1 MPTAVT
7 SLTPSPPQPLRF
19 APSLHVRSFLLSR
32 EHGDVL
38 VYSSNGLA
46 TAFPGAAIARQY
58 LGHSHEAMFAED
70 PVGAPVFVHEDD
82 LSAVGDALDV
92 RATFSRRHTLD
103 EDFEVIP
110 IPGHT
115 PGSTAYLWNDGERRY
130 LFTADSIYLSG
141 GGWVDGLLDSSDRDA
156 YLRSLEALRE
166 EEFDVLVPWAAPAGE
181 AWFAETDPADARR
194 RIDALIKRV
203 SRTGPAGP

>member
-7 SLTPSPPQPLRF
+7 SLTPSPPQPLPF
-19 APSLHVRSFLLSR
+19 APSLHVRSFLLPR

-46 TAFPGAAIARQY
+46 TAFPGASIARQY
-58 LGHSHEAMFAED
+58 LGHSHEAMFADD
-70 PVGAPVFVHEDD
+70 PLGAPVFVHEDD
-82 LSAVGDALDV
+82 RPAVGDALDV

-130 LFTADSIYLSG
+130 LFTADSIYLSEG
-141 GGWVDGLLDSSDRDA
+141 EWVDGLLDSSDRQA

-166 EEFDVLVPWAAPAGE
+166 EEFDVLVPWAASADGP
-181 AWFAETDPADARR
+181 WYAETDPADARR
-194 RIDALIKRV
+194 RIDAIIKRV
-203 SRTGPAGP
+203 SRTAPAGP

>member
-1 MPTAVT
+1 MQTTVA
-7 SLTPSPPQPLRF
+7 SLTPSPPQSLPF
-19 APSLHVRSFLLSR
+19 APSLHIRSFLLPR
-32 EHGDVL
+32 ERGDVL
-38 VYSSNGLA
+38 VYSTDGLA
-46 TAFPGAAIARQY
+46 KAFPVAAVARQY
-58 LGHSHEAMFAED
+58 LGHSHEGMFAAD

-82 LSAVGDALDV
+82 RQAVGDALGV

-115 PGSTAYLWNDGERRY
+115 AGSTAYLWNDGERRY

-141 GGWVDGLLDSSDRDA
+141 GDWVDGLLDSSDRAA
-156 YLRSLEALRE
+156 YLSSLEALRE

-181 AWFAETDPADARR
+181 PWFAETDPPDARR
-194 RIDALIKRV
+194 RIDAIVKRV
-203 SRTGPAGP
+203 SRTAPAAP